1 MNDIAAPV
9 LTATALAQSV
19 MRGER
24 RAIAQAINLIERN
37 DGDSVE
43 LLDALRSRVGRAYRI
58 GVTGPPG
65 AGKSTLV
72 ARLAA
77 ALRLRGQSVAV
88 IAVDPT
94 SPFSGGALLGDR
106 VRMSEI
112 WGDDRVFIRSM
123 AAREA
128 LGGLAAKTI
137 DVADILD
144 AAAFDIIL
152 LETVGVGQSEL
163 DVAQAADT
171 TVVMLTPESGDEVQ
185 AAKAGLME
193 IAEVFV
199 LNKCDRPGSD
209 RAFAAIRAM
218 LNLRSRDLPR
228 GEWLAALVRAAA
240 EQGSGVDDTLAA
252 IDAHREYQQAN
263 QRLRRRR
270 IDRARRQVLDL
281 VAERVRCG
289 AALRLSTPD
298 FARRV
303 EQIVDG
309 IGSLRTLADDLSKGA
324 EQ

>member
-1 MNDIAAPV
+1 MNAIGAPL
-9 LTATALAQSV
+9 LTVPALAQAV

-37 DGDSVE
+37 VGDSAE

-144 AAAFDIIL
+144 AAAFDVIL

-171 TVVMLTPESGDEVQ
+171 TVVMLTPETGDEVQ

-281 VAERVRCG
+281 VGERVRCG

-298 FARRV
+298 FARRL

-309 IGSLRTLADDLSKGA
+309 IGSPRTLADDLSKGA

>member
-1 MNDIAAPV
+1 MNAISAPV
-9 LTATALAQSV
+9 LTAPALAQAV

-37 DGDSVE
+37 AGDSAE

-144 AAAFDIIL
+144 AAAFDVIL

-228 GEWLAALVRAAA
+228 GEWLAALVKAAA

-270 IDRARRQVLDL
+270 IDRARRQVLDM
-281 VAERVRCG
+281 VAERVRGG

-298 FARRV
+298 FAGRV

-309 IGSLRTLADDLSKGA
+309 SGSPRTLADDLSKGA

>member
-1 MNDIAAPV
+1 
-9 LTATALAQSV
+9 

-24 RAIAQAINLIERN
+24 RAIARAINLVERD
-37 DGDSVE
+37 DGNSAA
-43 LLDALRSRVGRAYRI
+43 LLDGLRSRVGRAYRI

-77 ALRLRGQSVAV
+77 VLRLRGQSVAV

-123 AAREA
+123 AARDA

-144 AAAFDIIL
+144 AAGFDVIL
-152 LETVGVGQSEL
+152 LETVGVGQGEI

-171 TVVMLTPESGDEVQ
+171 TVVVLTPESGDEVQ

-209 RAFAAIRAM
+209 AAFAAIRAM

-240 EQGSGVDDTLAA
+240 GQGSGVDETLAA
-252 IDAHREYQQAN
+252 IDAHRDYQREN
-263 QRLRRRR
+263 LRLRRRR

-281 VAERVRCG
+281 VAERVRCHV
-289 AALRLSTPD
+289 ALCLSTPE
-298 FARRV
+298 FSRRV

-309 IGSLRTLADDLSKGA
+309 TGSPYALANELSK
-324 EQ
+324 EWSNES

>member
-1 MNDIAAPV
+1 MNAIGAPL
-9 LTATALAQSV
+9 LTVPALARAV

-37 DGDSVE
+37 DGDSAE

-77 ALRLRGQSVAV
+77 ALRRRGQSVAV

-144 AAAFDIIL
+144 AAAFDVIL

-289 AALRLSTPD
+289 AAMRLSTPD

-309 IGSLRTLADDLSKGA
+309 IGSPRTLADDLSKGA

>member
-1 MNDIAAPV
+1 MNAIGAPL
-9 LTATALAQSV
+9 LTVPALARAV

-37 DGDSVE
+37 DGDSAE

-144 AAAFDIIL
+144 AAAFDVIL

-263 QRLRRRR
+263 QTLRRRR

-298 FARRV
+298 FAWRV

-309 IGSLRTLADDLSKGA
+309 IGSPRTLADALSKGA

>member
-1 MNDIAAPV
+1 MNAIAAPA
-9 LTATALAQSV
+9 LTASDLAQAV
-19 MRGER
+19 MRGDR
-24 RAIAQAINLIERN
+24 RAIAQAINLVERSA
-37 DGDSVE
+37 GDSAE
-43 LLDALRSRVGRAYRI
+43 LLGALRSRVGRAYRI
-58 GVTGPPG
+58 GVTGPSG

-77 ALRLRGQSVAV
+77 ALRLRDQSVAV

-137 DVADILD
+137 DAADILD
-144 AAAFDIIL
+144 AAAFDVIL

-163 DVAQAADT
+163 DVAQAVDT
-171 TVVMLTPESGDEVQ
+171 TVVMLTPESGDGVQ

-209 RAFAAIRAM
+209 TAFAAIRAM

-228 GEWLAALVRAAA
+228 GEWLAALVRAVA

-252 IDAHREYQQAN
+252 IDAHREYQQGN
-263 QRLRRRR
+263 QRLRLRR
-270 IDRARRQVLDL
+270 IDRARRQVLNL

-289 AALRLSTPD
+289 VALRLSTPE

-309 IGSLRTLADDLSKGA
+309 IGSPHTLADELTNGV

>member
-1 MNDIAAPV
+1 MNAIAAPV
-9 LTATALAQSV
+9 LTAPALAQAV

-37 DGDSVE
+37 AGDSAE

-128 LGGLAAKTI
+128 LGGLAARTI

-144 AAAFDIIL
+144 AAAFDVIL

-193 IAEVFV
+193 IAQVFV

-218 LNLRSRDLPR
+218 LNLRSRDLPP

-252 IDAHREYQQAN
+252 IDKHREYQQAN

-309 IGSLRTLADDLSKGA
+309 IGSPRTLADDLSKGA

>member
-1 MNDIAAPV
+1 MNAIGAPL
-9 LTATALAQSV
+9 LTVPALAQAV

-37 DGDSVE
+37 VGDSAE

-65 AGKSTLV
+65 AGNSTLV

-77 ALRLRGQSVAV
+77 ALRLRSQSVAV

-112 WGDDRVFIRSM
+112 WGDDGVFIRSM

-144 AAAFDIIL
+144 AAAFDVIL

-289 AALRLSTPD
+289 AALRLATPD
-298 FARRV
+298 FARRL

-309 IGSLRTLADDLSKGA
+309 IGSPRTLADDLSKGA

>member
-1 MNDIAAPV
+1 MNVIAAPV
-9 LTATALAQSV
+9 LTALALAQAV

-24 RAIAQAINLIERN
+24 GAIAQAINLIERN
-37 DGDSVE
+37 AGDSAE

-144 AAAFDIIL
+144 AAAFDVIL

-218 LNLRSRDLPR
+218 LNLRSRDLSR
-228 GEWLAALVRAAA
+228 GDWLAALVRTTA

-270 IDRARRQVLDL
+270 IDRTRRQVLDL
-281 VAERVRCG
+281 VAERVRSG

-298 FARRV
+298 FARRL

-309 IGSLRTLADDLSKGA
+309 IGSPHTLADNLWKGA

>member
-1 MNDIAAPV
+1 MNAISAPV
-9 LTATALAQSV
+9 LTAPALAQAV

-24 RAIAQAINLIERN
+24 GAIAQAINLIERN
-37 DGDSVE
+37 AGDSAE

-144 AAAFDIIL
+144 AAAFDVIL

-218 LNLRSRDLPR
+218 LNLRSRDLPP

-270 IDRARRQVLDL
+270 IDRARRQVLDM

-298 FARRV
+298 FAGRV

-309 IGSLRTLADDLSKGA
+309 IGSPRTLADDLSKGA

>member
-1 MNDIAAPV
+1 MNAIAAPAR
-9 LTATALAQSV
+9 TAPDLAQAV

-24 RAIAQAINLIERN
+24 RAIAEAINLVER
-37 DGDSVE
+37 GAGASVQ
-43 LLDALRSRVGRAYRI
+43 LLNGLRSRVGRAYRV

-144 AAAFDIIL
+144 AAAFDVIL

-171 TVVMLTPESGDEVQ
+171 TVVVLTPESGDEVQ

-209 RAFAAIRAM
+209 AAFAAIRAM

-228 GEWLAALVRAAA
+228 GEWLAALVRTAA

-252 IDAHREYQQAN
+252 IDAHREYQQGN
-263 QRLRRRR
+263 LRLRLRR

-281 VAERVRCG
+281 VAERVRRG
-289 AALRLSTPD
+289 VALRLSTPD

-309 IGSLRTLADDLSKGA
+309 VGSPHTLADELSKGA

>member
-1 MNDIAAPV
+1 MNVIAAPV
-9 LTATALAQSV
+9 LTALALAQAV

-24 RAIAQAINLIERN
+24 GAIAQAINLIERN
-37 DGDSVE
+37 AGDSAE

-144 AAAFDIIL
+144 AAAFDVIL

-218 LNLRSRDLPR
+218 LNLRSRDLSR
-228 GEWLAALVRAAA
+228 GDWLAALVRTTA

-270 IDRARRQVLDL
+270 IDRTRRQVLDL

-298 FARRV
+298 FARRL

-309 IGSLRTLADDLSKGA
+309 IGSPHTLADNLWKGA